1 MDRRE
6 FLRDATKMLLVLP
19 FGTFL
24 LECGSSDNG
33 TTSPTTTTNP
43 TMPGVD
49 TTPPD
54 APPVVQGANILYTS
68 SQTNAHSHSFS
79 VPSANLTSPPPAGVS
94 GATTAA
100 QLHSHEVVITQA
112 DFQAA
117 MAGQTVKVE
126 TSNVAGHTHTFTIV
140 RVG

>member
-6 FLRDATKMLLVLP
+6 FLRDAARMLLVLP

-33 TTSPTTTTNP
+33 GGATTTTNP
-43 TMPGVD
+43 TQPGPD

-54 APPVVQGANILYTS
+54 APPRVEGANIVYTS
-68 SQTNAHSHSFS
+68 NQVNAHSHSFS
-79 VPSANLTSPPPAGVS
+79 VPSADLTSPPPSGVS
-94 GATTAA
+94 GATTEA
-100 QLHSHEVVITQA
+100 QFHSHEVVITQS
-112 DFQAA
+112 DLQNA
-117 MAGQTVKVE
+117 MSGQTVKVE
-126 TSNVAGHTHTFTIV
+126 TTSVEGHTHTFTIV